1 MEIIDG
7 STMTFWDAC
16 SPILVGARSVVETL
30 FGRVCTS
37 PNTNRVITPNEWEPK
52 PHSLASLLFLPKMKA
67 QHLFPP
73 ARPLCASQFAL
84 ANYACSMLPFTPTP
98 PPTPPSPPPS
108 VPDDDEG
115 QEEDHGQDHGHGHG
129 HGHNHGH
136 RHVHHRHRHH
146 DHQAIPA
153 EDNCCKWLNQ
163 LDNECVCELLVHL
176 PNFLIRPAHAYSV
189 AVGETCTVSY
199 TCGTPIRIKI

>member
-1 MEIIDG
+1 MVMERVK
-7 STMTFWDAC
+7 
-16 SPILVGARSVVETL
+16 ILTLTL
-30 FGRVCTS
+30 FA
-37 PNTNRVITPNEWEPK
+37 
-52 PHSLASLLFLPKMKA
+52 ASLLFLPKMKA

-108 VPDDDEG
+108 PPDDDEG
-115 QEEDHGQDHGHGHG
+115 QEEDHGHDHGHSHG